1 MTSRWYGPTRAPLD
15 ADPLG
20 HVPVQRAYADHG
32 AATSTQLHGEPVPD
46 RREAAVPVDDEPG
59 HGFVVVLLGQLDA
72 GGLGHLVQAAP
83 GVHQPALAVRD
94 GHLGDGVRLVG
105 DVTHQFL
112 SDVLVGDDAGHASVL
127 VQDDGEFFSE
137 LARAFRDQVTGR
149 SVLRKP
155 VWGRRTVAN
164 GAGVSFLPVL
174 GHQDETRAAY
184 DGVVDLYASMFAN
197 GLETHPFAR
206 NMIGTFAELV
216 RGTGN
221 LRVADVGCG
230 PGHVTAMLHDLGLDA
245 FGLDLSP
252 AMVAH
257 ARRAHPALRFDEARM
272 EALPVED
279 GALGGVLA
287 HYSMIHTPP
296 GELPALL
303 AEQVRVLAPG
313 GLLLVSFF
321 GTEGPEPVR
330 FDHKVTPAYSWPAD
344 RFAELLAE
352 AGLVTF
358 ARLLHDPAS
367 ERGFLDTHLLARRL

>member
-1 MTSRWYGPTRAPLD
+1 MVV
-15 ADPLG
+15 G
-20 HVPVQRAYADHG
+20 HALSE
-32 AATSTQLHGEPVPD
+32 TGEPSGLFTRVGGD
-46 RREAAVPVDDEPG
+46 QWEAD
-59 HGFVVVLLGQLDA
+59 FVVD
-72 GGLGHLVQAAP
+72 P
-83 GVHQPALAVRD
+83 GEGA
-94 GHLGDGVRLVG
+94 
-105 DVTHQFL
+105 
-112 SDVLVGDDAGHASVL
+112 
-127 VQDDGEFFSE
+127 FFSE
-137 LARAFRDQVTGR
+137 LTRASRDQVTGR
-149 SVLRKP
+149 SVLREP
-155 VWGRRTVAN
+155 VLGRRTAAN
-164 GAGVSFLPVL
+164 GTGVSFLPVL

-279 GALGGVLA
+279 GALGGVLS

-303 AEQVRVLAPG
+303 AEQVRALAPG

-330 FDHKVTPAYSWPAD
+330 FDHKVAPAYSWPAEQ
-344 RFAELLAE
+344 FAELLAG

-367 ERGFLDTHLLARRL
+367 ERGFLDTHLLARRP